1 MFLKPLDDQ
10 WIIVNVDEIGQMM
23 AAAVFIRCSG
33 IAGTE
38 GGGIV
43 FDGVLPSGTRK
54 A

>member
-1 MFLKPLDDQ
+1 MFMEPLDDQ
-10 WIIVNVDEIGQMM
+10 RIVVNVDEIGQMM
-23 AAAVFIRCSG
+23 AAAIFIRCPG